1 MTTEDN
7 QEFYPDIDDLSYS
20 RILELSKK
28 GDNYAK
34 RKAYAKAICFGKRKM
49 VR

>member
-7 QEFYPDIDDLSYS
+7 QKFYPDIDDLSYS
-20 RILELSKK
+20 RILELSKQ

-34 RKAYAKAICFGKRKM
+34 HKEFAKAIDSY
-49 VR
+49 